1 MGLIDSLSAG
11 YRLVSRRWWLI
22 LIPVLLD
29 LFLWMGP
36 RLAVTEVVDGV
47 SALLVAPAGVELGEG
62 YADSLEQMELL
73 LQLAAEDANL
83 FTLLGAGLPGVPSL
97 MATTRADMT
106 LLPVDRMV
114 TELTSVWQAL
124 LWGLA
129 IVLAGTLLTSIYV
142 SWVGRAV
149 MTDYREEERHPV
161 TTHTLQ
167 TWSRILLFILGL
179 LILIII
185 LGIPVVF
192 LITLL
197 MLLGQGVGIL
207 MLNLASIFLLW
218 FGVWMA
224 IYLYFVIDAIV
235 LNRVNVLRAVWNSVN
250 VVLRSFW
257 PTVGLILLVNV
268 ISGGMTL
275 ILQKLAFASWSLL
288 LGIMANAFV
297 GSGLTAASLIFYSER
312 FARWQESPNSSGIA
326 MLFRNWG
333 RPKHLDGE

>member
-235 LNRVNVLRAVWNSVN
+235 LNRVNVLRAVWNSIN
-250 VVLRSFW
+250 VVLRNFW

-275 ILQKLAFASWSLL
+275 ILQRLAFASWSLL
-288 LGIMANAFV
+288 LGILVNAFV